1 MLTNERIEELSG
13 RLFNAQEATSDLFA
27 YMSMTNLSTAEQLFK
42 NIILSENIK
51 KQNVEILDSRK
62 TEFTDSFTMIA
73 SKISSLQTKF
83 TTIKDAYDN
92 TQQINNTSRTLAQ
105 IGLKKD
111 VIKAMVP
118 ACTNPVDVL
127 CGCRSDYYKVVCDVL
142 DELYN
147 NLNSNQ
153 IKALN
158 T

>member
-27 YMSMTNLSTAEQLFK
+27 YMSMTSLSTAEQLFK

-92 TQQINNTSRTLAQ
+92 TQQINNTS
-105 IGLKKD
+105 
-111 VIKAMVP
+111 
-118 ACTNPVDVL
+118 
-127 CGCRSDYYKVVCDVL
+127 
-142 DELYN
+142 
-147 NLNSNQ
+147 
-153 IKALN
+153 
-158 T
+158 